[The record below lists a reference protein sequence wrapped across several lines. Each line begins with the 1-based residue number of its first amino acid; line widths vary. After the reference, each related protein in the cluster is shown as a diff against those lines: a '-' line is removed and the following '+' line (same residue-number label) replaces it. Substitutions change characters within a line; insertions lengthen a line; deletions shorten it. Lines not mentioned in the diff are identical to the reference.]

1 MAVAKDG
8 ASLSRRLGR
17 IVEDIT
23 TLEVNTIICDGM
35 TGEQMTDPRHA
46 LFDLGSEYL
55 DALMRLDPGFEPPP
69 EMVAPAPIC
78 GGRAAFR
85 ALHKGAREAL
95 RRGDDRVHGDRA
107 ILTRVKVKSGQLV
120 ALFDRLRQRAREE
133 GDAAAPAIRDNELTR
148 NQINGSGDST
158 RKPPP
163 LPLAA
168 DDRVLLRKTWELST
182 ELIALQSVITLDGDV
197 VSRVSRD
204 FADDDH
210 KVIHRIHGEGLTIAM
225 ANWSA
230 LMQAIAAMIGSVLGK
245 KRG

>member
-46 LFDLGSEYL
+46 LFDLGSEYME
-55 DALMRLDPGFEPPP
+55 ALARLDPEFKPPP
-69 EMVAPAPIC
+69 AMVALEPVC
-78 GGRAAFR
+78 GGREAFR
-85 ALHKGAREAL
+85 ALHKGARAAL
-95 RRGDDRVHGDRA
+95 ARGDRIRGDRA

-120 ALFDRLRQRAREE
+120 ALFDRLRERVRDE
-133 GDAAAPAIRDNELTR
+133 GIAIEPAVLDNELTR
-148 NQINGSGDST
+148 NQINGSSDSRT
-158 RKPPP
+158 KPPP

-168 DDRVLLRKTWELST
+168 DDRILLRKTWELST

-225 ANWSA
+225 ASWSA
-230 LMQAIAAMIGSVLGK
+230 LIQAIAQMIASVMGK
-245 KRG
+245 RR